1 VDFRKDPDQ
10 AMVSIPLEFAEQFIK
25 AGDLVPLTD
34 IEGNRLG
41 EYPVIRVRTLRQFSH
56 TLIVQVQVPADIA
69 TQVTGIQLNAGWS
82 TSPVESDQYLETT
95 EQDTIIC
102 RCEHVTAGEIRAL
115 IRSGVRDIN
124 QLKAATKATMGSC
137 GGKTCLQLIKKIF
150 REEGISLDE
159 VTTPVQR
166 PVFVE
171 VPLEVIAKNFQE
183 E

>member
-1 VDFRKDPDQ
+1 MSTRLF
-10 AMVSIPLEFAEQFIK
+10 EFGHSGSF
-25 AGDLVPLTD
+25 LT
-34 IEGNRLG
+34 
-41 EYPVIRVRTLRQFSH
+41 P
-56 TLIVQVQVPADIA
+56 LIVQVQVPADIA